1 MKRSF
6 SFGRW
11 RVAALLASGTG
22 LIAAT
27 YGLVRLAYG
36 LFLPDV
42 RAELSFGS
50 TTAGLIST
58 GASLL
63 YCAGAAIGFLAAA
76 RHPRRLVA
84 GATATAALGA
94 AGMAAAQQTA
104 IFAVFAVV
112 GSAGAG
118 LASPG
123 LVSIVRRHARGG
135 DDSRGQAVVNAGTG
149 PGLVAAGV
157 LALVL
162 LPDWRTAW
170 FVVAA
175 FTLLAGAAVLA
186 SDRTRTGAGRTSSR
200 GTRLPPAS
208 WFADHRAIVAAAFL
222 MGAASAAMWNFGR
235 TVLVDAGASD
245 EISVLAWTALGIG
258 GTAVIGTARPM
269 SLLHPRTAWIVTSL
283 TITIASAVF
292 GLAPG
297 STIVALVACGAF
309 GWGYTAA
316 TGALIAWTTRI
327 DAARASAGTSLLFVI
342 LIAGQAVGATIVGV
356 LIPAGPG
363 LAFVVAAAAALAST
377 FAAIAAVTRERPRD
391 DRGRRRSDRRPR
403 SSPAR

>member
-112 GSAGAG
+112 GSAGFVPDGEHESPRSGRQLQFSHATPTP
-118 LASPG
+118 SPG
-123 LVSIVRRHARGG
+123 
-135 DDSRGQAVVNAGTG
+135 
-149 PGLVAAGV
+149 AAD
-157 LALVL
+157 
-162 LPDWRTAW
+162 PDTLDPWR
-170 FVVAA
+170 
-175 FTLLAGAAVLA
+175 
-186 SDRTRTGAGRTSSR
+186 
-200 GTRLPPAS
+200 
-208 WFADHRAIVAAAFL
+208 
-222 MGAASAAMWNFGR
+222 
-235 TVLVDAGASD
+235 
-245 EISVLAWTALGIG
+245 
-258 GTAVIGTARPM
+258 
-269 SLLHPRTAWIVTSL
+269 
-283 TITIASAVF
+283 
-292 GLAPG
+292 
-297 STIVALVACGAF
+297 
-309 GWGYTAA
+309 
-316 TGALIAWTTRI
+316 
-327 DAARASAGTSLLFVI
+327 
-342 LIAGQAVGATIVGV
+342 
-356 LIPAGPG
+356 
-363 LAFVVAAAAALAST
+363 
-377 FAAIAAVTRERPRD
+377 
-391 DRGRRRSDRRPR
+391 
-403 SSPAR
+403 

>member
-6 SFGRW
+6 SLGPTRTT
-11 RVAALLASGTG
+11 ALLVSGTG

-42 RAELSFGS
+42 RADLSFGS

-63 YCAGAAIGFLAAA
+63 YCAGAVLGFFTAA

-84 GATATAALGA
+84 GATATATLGA
-94 AGMAAAQQTA
+94 AGMAGSQHTA
-104 IFAVFAVV
+104 TFAVFAIV

-123 LVSIVRRHARGG
+123 LVSIVRRHVTDGAV
-135 DDSRGQAVVNAGTG
+135 DRGQAIVNAGTG
-149 PGLVAAGV
+149 PGLVAAGL
-157 LALVL
+157 LALAL
-162 LPDWRTAW
+162 LPDWRAAW
-170 FVVAA
+170 SVVAV
-175 FTLLAGAAVLA
+175 FTLLIGVALLLLDRPRAHLA
-186 SDRTRTGAGRTSSR
+186 SDDGAG
-200 GTRLPPAS
+200 LPSWS
-208 WFADHRAIVAAAFL
+208 WFSDHRHLVAAAFL
-222 MGAASAAMWNFGR
+222 MGAGSAAVWNFSR

-283 TITIASAVF
+283 TITIASAMF

-327 DAARASAGTSLLFVI
+327 DATRASAGTSLLFVI
-342 LIAGQAVGATIVGV
+342 LIAGQAVGATAVGI
-356 LIPAGPG
+356 LLPAGPG
-363 LAFVVAAAAALAST
+363 VAFVVAAAATLAST
-377 FAAIAAVTRERPRD
+377 VAAIASVTRERPRD
-391 DRGRRRSDRRPR
+391 DRGRRPSDRRRR